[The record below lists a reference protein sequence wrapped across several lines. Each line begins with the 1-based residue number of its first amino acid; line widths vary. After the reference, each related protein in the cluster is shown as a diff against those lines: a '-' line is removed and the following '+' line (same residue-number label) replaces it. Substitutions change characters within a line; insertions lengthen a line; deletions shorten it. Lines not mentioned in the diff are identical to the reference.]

1 MSIYDRDYMKRK
13 PEEDSYKPKK
23 PSFNYKP
30 KEKPTPTFTED
41 EDEDVEYDFPKKLPS
56 IDGESFFL
64 FWIGANAFAFI
75 LGGLELAI
83 LSNLFFMAVG
93 AYLWLNKKL

>member
-30 KEKPTPTFTED
+30 KEKPTFMED
-41 EDEDVEYDFPKKLPS
+41 EDEDVEYDFPKKLPT

-64 FWIGANAFAFI
+64 IWIGSNAFAFI
-75 LGGLELAI
+75 IGGFELAV
-83 LSNLFFMAVG
+83 LSNLFFLVVCI
-93 AYLWLNKKL
+93 YLGLHKKL

>member
-13 PEEDSYKPKK
+13 TEEDSYKPKK

-30 KEKPTPTFTED
+30 KSKPTFMED
-41 EDEDVEYDFPKKLPS
+41 EDEDVEYDFPTKLPS
-56 IDGESFFL
+56 IDGESFLL

-75 LGGLELAI
+75 LGGFELAI

-93 AYLWLNKKL
+93 AYLLLNKKL

>member
-13 PEEDSYKPKK
+13 PEEDKKPSYKP
-23 PSFNYKP
+23 NA
-30 KEKPTPTFTED
+30 KPTFMED

-56 IDGESFFL
+56 IDGESFLL

-75 LGGLELAI
+75 LGGFELAI

-93 AYLWLNKKL
+93 AYLLLNKKL